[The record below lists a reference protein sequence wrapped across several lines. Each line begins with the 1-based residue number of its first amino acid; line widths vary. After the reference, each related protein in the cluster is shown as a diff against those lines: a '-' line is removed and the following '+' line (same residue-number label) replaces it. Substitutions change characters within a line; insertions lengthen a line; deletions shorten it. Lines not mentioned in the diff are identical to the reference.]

1 MKKHLWL
8 LSGLTALM
16 LAGCS
21 SNGEDAASTEEKAVD
36 PATEK
41 VVEAAETGTK
51 EVTQTK
57 PLVVYLNDFD
67 ELIEPLFEEK
77 TGYDVELVV
86 GNGAEVQ
93 SRIEAEKSNPNWDI
107 VWLDGQGSFARW
119 ENDGILLEDISL
131 ENEENLNDFGKSLV
145 PASKAYFPT
154 GAHAAGVIVY
164 NTNEIKAEDAP
175 KTWADLTNPT
185 YKNMVGMADPAIAA
199 PAYPFVAW
207 FFEDLGMDGGKEY
220 FTKLFNNGTKVFPK
234 NPNVV
239 EALLSGDLKIAA
251 LQESN
256 AYKMKQDGE
265 PIEIVWPE
273 EGAPASVRYAA
284 ISKDT
289 DQAEVAKAFI
299 SFLLEKETQDQMIA
313 AGVEGFYTSTVKDVA
328 SPASRDKKA
337 PLLIAD
343 PAKAAQNEAE
353 VKEWFAD
360 QSVQ

>member
-21 SNGEDAASTEEKAVD
+21 SNGEETGSAKEKATETEE
-36 PATEK
+36 
-41 VVEAAETGTK
+41 VVETETATAATDK
-51 EVTQTK
+51 VKQTE

-77 TGYDVELVV
+77 TGYDIELVV

-93 SRIEAEKSNPNWDI
+93 SRIEAEKSNPNWDV

-119 ENDGILLEDISL
+119 ENDGILLENVSL
-131 ENEENLNDFGKSLV
+131 ESEGNLNDFGKSLV
-145 PASKAYFPT
+145 PASKAYYPT

-164 NTNEIKAEDAP
+164 NTNEVKAEDAP
-175 KTWADLTNPT
+175 KTWADLTNPA

-220 FTKLFNNGTKVFPK
+220 FTKLFENGTKVFPK

-289 DQAEVAKAFI
+289 DQEEVAKAFI
-299 SFLLEKETQDQMIA
+299 SFILEKETQDQMIA
-313 AGVEGFYTSTVKDVA
+313 AGTEGFYTSSVKDVA
-328 SPASRDKKA
+328 SPAARDEKA
-337 PLLIAD
+337 PLLIAN
-343 PAKAAQNEAE
+343 PATAAQNEAE